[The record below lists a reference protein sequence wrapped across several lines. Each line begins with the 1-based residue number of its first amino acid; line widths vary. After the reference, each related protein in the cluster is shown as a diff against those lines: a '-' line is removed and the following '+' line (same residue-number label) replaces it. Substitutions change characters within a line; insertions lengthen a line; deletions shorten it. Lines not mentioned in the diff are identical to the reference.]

1 MNIYLIS
8 SESRVLM
15 EQEVNKIIASSK
27 NKVVYNADDSK
38 IEDILSEA
46 SYVSMFNEMKYLVV
60 KNANF
65 FGSRKLKE
73 DEENMLLSYL
83 REPYPLTTII
93 FTTYESIDARK
104 KITKQ
109 IKENFHYINIVPPK
123 GLELYQKVTDLL
135 IAKKYYAEK
144 DSIQYIINACIG
156 NFDLIASEIEKI
168 DLYYGKSVKIDLKTV
183 KQIVSK
189 TMSENQFKFIDAV
202 IEKNIKKAKQLYN
215 ELLILKIEPL
225 ALINL
230 LAREYRFLIEIKN
243 MEKKHASKKEIKD
256 TLKVQDWQLE
266 KLQKEASLYHEDDLR
281 DYIIRLEKLDYGL
294 KSGQLDKQL
303 SLDLFL
309 IDLYE
314 Y

>member
-1 MNIYLIS
+1 
-8 SESRVLM
+8 M

-109 IKENFHYINIVPPK
+109 IGRAHV
-123 GLELYQKVTDLL
+123 
-135 IAKKYYAEK
+135 
-144 DSIQYIINACIG
+144 
-156 NFDLIASEIEKI
+156 
-168 DLYYGKSVKIDLKTV
+168 
-183 KQIVSK
+183 
-189 TMSENQFKFIDAV
+189 
-202 IEKNIKKAKQLYN
+202 
-215 ELLILKIEPL
+215 
-225 ALINL
+225 
-230 LAREYRFLIEIKN
+230 
-243 MEKKHASKKEIKD
+243 
-256 TLKVQDWQLE
+256 
-266 KLQKEASLYHEDDLR
+266 
-281 DYIIRLEKLDYGL
+281 
-294 KSGQLDKQL
+294 
-303 SLDLFL
+303 
-309 IDLYE
+309 
-314 Y
+314 